1 MGGRAPWP
9 MMYCLSWGSH
19 FFVVLHTQPSNAFVT
34 MQTTPRVCATLMTWI
49 TASCTRLMASRT
61 SGRSGRGW
69 PNHAGIWFCQS
80 KSQPPSSTAQCH
92 WSAMWSLRIWRI
104 QLVGQSVSS
113 QSKKMSVRQFGKAP
127 GSGCSVPLIGDCV
140 IFRASGPQIT
150 AGGVSGV
157 NDMEVMEARESL
169 DMYFL
174 GSLESLLR
182 RHSSEISI
190 ASPRRI
196 RNGPGKAAPA
206 PVKATSAAASSP
218 AASCRASL
226 SDGGCCLQASP
237 SSAARASRGRVPFV
251 SAWQW

>member
-113 QSKKMSVRQFGKAP
+113 QSKITSVSL
-127 GSGCSVPLIGDCV
+127 GSAQRSKCERLQVE
-140 IFRASGPQIT
+140 A
-150 AGGVSGV
+150 A
-157 NDMEVMEARESL
+157 EARVLSQSVTSFWVL
-169 DMYFL
+169 
-174 GSLESLLR
+174 SQSVT
-182 RHSSEISI
+182 SSSVWR
-190 ASPRRI
+190 SR
-196 RNGPGKAAPA
+196 
-206 PVKATSAAASSP
+206 
-218 AASCRASL
+218 
-226 SDGGCCLQASP
+226 
-237 SSAARASRGRVPFV
+237 SSAVESTVDCRVRPEWAFSMFMAFAMS
-251 SAWQW
+251 SACFSESQ